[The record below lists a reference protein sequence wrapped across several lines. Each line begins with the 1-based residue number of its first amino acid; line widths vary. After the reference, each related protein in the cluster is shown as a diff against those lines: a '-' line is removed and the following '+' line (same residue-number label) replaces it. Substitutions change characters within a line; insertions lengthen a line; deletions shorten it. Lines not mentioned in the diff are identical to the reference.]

1 MANQYGFSL
10 GEVYRDIESI
20 KGARQTNE
28 LNQMKLDEA
37 KAAPARNALLTD
49 ARIQASTG
57 DVAAQKQLLALDPEN
72 GPKFIEALSGM
83 NAQQREAAQRKVDEI
98 GKMAFYVK
106 QGATPEEKQARYQRI
121 LQEADPEMR
130 QRMPQQYDPK
140 EIELALL
147 RATAM
152 DKLMENPESL
162 RVGDQDVVYKQGM
175 EVDRGT
181 RTQAQ
186 GANGGR
192 SLKSG
197 DENLIYKQMVELEGG
212 IFDANGNVQGL
223 TSESQM
229 RAQARTAEATN
240 LLRQNPQMSLSEAVA
255 ETARRSGLPLP
266 SLQQMG
272 ASSAP
277 NDPANIR
284 NFFIPQ

>member
-37 KAAPARNALLTD
+37 KAAPARNALLTNT
-49 ARIQASTG
+49 RIQAATG
-57 DVAAQKQLLALDPEN
+57 DSSAQRQLLALDPEN
-72 GPKFIEALSGM
+72 GPKFIEALAGM
-83 NAQQREAAQRKVDEI
+83 NAEQRAAAQRKVDEI

-106 QGATPEEKQARYQRI
+106 QGATPKEKQARYQRV

-162 RVGDQDVVYKQGM
+162 RVGDQDVLYKQGM

-186 GANGGR
+186 SANGR
-192 SLKSG
+192 ALKSG